1 MLRGNRSGST
11 SASRN
16 TDNTG
21 SEDDDDQPKLAPL
34 SVHVY
39 AERLR
44 GDPTSPE
51 ETGDSDPSS
60 EYGLH
65 SPQSVVIQESFGS
78 KFHGESS
85 TLAFVDALS
94 EKWKITDSHDLRS
107 RRREFWEAPE
117 VCLSDARWSQADLF
131 ASGCYLLHSPL
142 PRPLSFQKRIS
153 CSTW

>member
-1 MLRGNRSGST
+1 MLRGNPSGST
-11 SASRN
+11 SASRD

-44 GDPTSPE
+44 SDPTSPE
-51 ETGDSDPSS
+51 ETGGSDPPG
-60 EYGLH
+60 EYGLQ
-65 SPQSVVIQESFGS
+65 SPQSVVIQETLSS
-78 KFHGESS
+78 NFHGESS
-85 TLAFVDALS
+85 TLAFVNSLS

-117 VCLSDARWSQADLF
+117 VCLSGARWPQKLTFLQVDAT
-131 ASGCYLLHSPL
+131 CHTT
-142 PRPLSFQKRIS
+142 LSHVL
-153 CSTW
+153 